1 MLPIRVCGFS
11 AFFSELGVT
20 IGPKQWLDYSMMG
33 IRSTKGQGKNMVV
46 QLFSVSFTLELCV
59 KHETSRCV
67 LLSRLVPHIPL
78 GKITFLLTGRT
89 WLVLGPQLGIQ
100 FNWCVGFQR
109 LMLELCLEHETSSMG
124 N

>member
-1 MLPIRVCGFS
+1 MGYSEYKRKRKKHGGSTFFGFIHP
-11 AFFSELGVT
+11 G
-20 IGPKQWLDYSMMG
+20 
-33 IRSTKGQGKNMVV
+33 
-46 QLFSVSFTLELCV
+46 TLR

-109 LMLELCLEHETSSMG
+109 LMLELCLEHETSSIG